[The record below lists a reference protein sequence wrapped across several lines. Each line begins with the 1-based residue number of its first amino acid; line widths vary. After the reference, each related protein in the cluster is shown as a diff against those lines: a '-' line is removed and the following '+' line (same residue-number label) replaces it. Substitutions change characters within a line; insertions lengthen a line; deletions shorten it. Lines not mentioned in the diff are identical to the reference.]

1 MPANE
6 KFIQSIIELL
16 DKMIKNQTRGSSL
29 LTEIKNANSDIKSEI
44 SEILRQIRERL
55 PEEIENRFEDYNK
68 KTENVFS
75 HVESAQSR
83 LEEQVYQFEKSRSEI
98 EVLIKNTIAQSLIHK
113 TSIEKIEAAIKLQ
126 EEERQENLKVV
137 KEVYSFML
145 SLKSKKAWFGFI
157 TAAIIGLAGIAS
169 SVGTA
174 AEAIIKHLYPPKTS
188 NNQITNPVKP

>member
-1 MPANE
+1 MAANE

-16 DKMIKNQTRGSSL
+16 DNMVENQTRGSSL

-55 PEEIENRFEDYNK
+55 PEEIENHFEDYNK

-113 TSIEKIEAAIKLQ
+113 ASIEKIEAAIKLQ

-174 AEAIIKHLYPPKTS
+174 AEAIIKHLYPPKTVNS
-188 NNQITNPVKP
+188 QITNPVKP